1 MYNKK
6 KQRAMIIAYLVID
19 DFHMI
24 FNSFSNKI
32 IKCFCCNLFN
42 KILKARIYEVTFK
55 VKSTYFYS

>member
-6 KQRAMIIAYLVID
+6 NQWAMRIAYLVID
-19 DFHMI
+19 DFYMI

-42 KILKARIYEVTFK
+42 KILKTKTI
-55 VKSTYFYS
+55 